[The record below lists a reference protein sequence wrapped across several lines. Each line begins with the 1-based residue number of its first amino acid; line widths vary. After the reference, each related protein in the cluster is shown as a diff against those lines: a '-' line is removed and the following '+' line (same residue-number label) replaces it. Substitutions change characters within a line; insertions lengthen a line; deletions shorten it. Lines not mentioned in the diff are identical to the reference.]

1 MYHLLKGQRKPRVYQ
16 GIYYP
21 LDEHRESEPE
31 ATQEPGKQE
40 PVTEAGATREQEPPA
55 NLEATQEREPEP
67 VYTVIG
73 EPVEAA
79 EATEEPGITTI
90 VIDPPPALLDD
101 WQEEAS
107 EAEPDDWPG
116 PPPTRRRLAPLGW
129 SLVGMALVLVG
140 VLVVMLVLP
149 WLETSATVTIVPLTQ
164 TVSTTMTAQLVPGS
178 ADLARQQLQ
187 GRELATL
194 TMSQSK
200 TVPTTGSG
208 SQPAQAA
215 QGWITLYNALPT
227 AQVIPAGTLLVG
239 QDGVQVTTDTTVT
252 IPAANLPTAGQV
264 NASAHA
270 TEPGPTGNIA
280 ALGINGPCC
289 RADVLAKNPA
299 AFTGGQN
306 ARSFQAVS
314 AQDIQGASTTLETSL
329 TQDATAAYQAELQDG
344 ENLMTPVSCNPHVNT
359 DHQQGSEAEHVTV
372 SVSETCQGIAYN
384 AAQMQTLVSQALY
397 QQTQESQAGGYQL
410 DPKSLHLQVTPSS
423 THPGAIQ
430 VQASGTLVYHWT
442 EQQQRT
448 LAALIAGK
456 SKAQATALL
465 AQQPG
470 IATTAIQLNGRDTS
484 TLPTDPSRI
493 HFLFVTYG
501 Q

>member
-16 GIYYP
+16 GVYFP
-21 LDEHRESEPE
+21 LNERQEAEPG
-31 ATQEPGKQE
+31 ATQEPEKRE
-40 PVTEAGATREQEPPA
+40 PVTEAGATQEPPTDTA
-55 NLEATQEREPEP
+55 ESEP

-73 EPVEAA
+73 EPVEVT
-79 EATEEPGITTI
+79 EATEEPGITI
-90 VIDPPPALLDD
+90 VIDPHPALLDNQQD
-101 WQEEAS
+101 EETS
-107 EAEPDDWPG
+107 ETEPDDWPVSL
-116 PPPTRRRLAPLGW
+116 PPRRRLAPLGW
-129 SLVGMALVLVG
+129 SLVGVALVLVG

-164 TVSTTMTAQLVPGS
+164 AVSTTVTAQLVPGS
-178 ADLARQQLQ
+178 ADVARQQIQ

-208 SQPAQAA
+208 SQLAQAA
-215 QGWITLYNALPT
+215 QGWITLYNALPA

-239 QDGVQVTTDTTVT
+239 QDGVQVTTDNTVT

-264 NASAHA
+264 SVSAHA
-270 TEPGPTGNIA
+270 SEPGPAGNIT
-280 ALGINGPCC
+280 ALDINGPCC

-314 AQDIQGASTTLETSL
+314 AQDIKGASTALETSL
-329 TQDATAAYQAELQDG
+329 TQDATAAYQSELQDG
-344 ENLMTPVSCNPHVNT
+344 ENLLTPVSCNPQVNT
-359 DHQQGSEAEHVTV
+359 DHPQGSEAEQVTV
-372 SVSETCQGIAYN
+372 SVSEVCQGIAYN
-384 AAQMQTLVSQALY
+384 AAQMQTFVY
-397 QQTQESQAGGYQL
+397 QTLNQHAQESQARGYLL
-410 DPKSLHLQVTPSS
+410 DLKSLHLQVTPSS
-423 THPGAIQ
+423 TRPGAIQ
-430 VQASGTLVYHWT
+430 IQAWGTLVYHWT

-456 SKAQATALL
+456 SKAQVTALL

-470 IATTAIQLNGRDTS
+470 IATTAIQLNGRDTGM
-484 TLPTDPSRI
+484 LPTDPGQI